1 MVWAV
6 ASAGRTAT
14 WLFAALTQSEATS
27 SGLDNAKTVADIVGT
42 LITAVA
48 VIVGAVWAYYRFF
61 KDRTYRPRLEVSMG
75 GEWFTV
81 DGERLLLARVQ
92 IKNIGSSVVELL
104 QKGTG
109 LRVSTMAADASESDA
124 PRPVEW
130 VPGRVYK
137 ILEEH
142 AWIEP
147 GETVSDDV
155 LLRLAVPAGQPVL
168 FETRLVW
175 KWSGGKHNI
184 VVFARQVVPAS
195 EVEGAY
201 DSWREGAVEVVPDE
215 GQAYE
220 DLQAWEEH
228 GQTEAWEEAKPP
240 SVVQPPEYSH
250 DTEPQPYGAGEQVNQ
265 AYEDPNETEDWRR
278 AAESPRAAPGE
289 GDQSEADTPSSS
301 DP

>member
-1 MVWAV
+1 MMWAA
-6 ASAGRTAT
+6 ASAGRAALWPLAT
-14 WLFAALTQSEATS
+14 LTQSEATS
-27 SGLDNAKTVADIVGT
+27 SGLDDAKTVADIVGT

-75 GEWFTV
+75 GEWLIV

-92 IKNIGSSVVELL
+92 VKNIGSSVVELL

-109 LRVSTMAADASESDA
+109 LRVSAMAADTSESDA

-130 VPGRVYK
+130 VPGRVYRVFQ
-137 ILEEH
+137 EH

-184 VVFARQVVPAS
+184 VVFARQVVPDDQETSDMEPGETA
-195 EVEGAY
+195 GLL
-201 DSWREGAVEVVPDE
+201 WDE
-215 GQAYE
+215 
-220 DLQAWEEH
+220 QAWE
-228 GQTEAWEEAKPP
+228 GYGSTQAWEEAKPP
-240 SVVQPPEYSH
+240 SVVERPVYSY
-250 DTEPQPYGAGEQVNQ
+250 DTEPQPQGVVDPVGQ
-265 AYEDPNETEDWRR
+265 AYEDPNETEDWRQ
-278 AAESPRAAPGE
+278 AAESPREAPGE
-289 GDQSEADTPSSS
+289 GDTPSAG

>member
-1 MVWAV
+1 MMWAAV
-6 ASAGRTAT
+6 SAGRAAPWLLAT
-14 WLFAALTQSEATS
+14 LTQGEATS
-27 SGLDNAKTVADIVGT
+27 SGLDDAKTVADIVGT

-75 GEWFTV
+75 GEWLVV

-109 LRVSTMAADASESDA
+109 LRVSAMAADTSESDA

-130 VPGRVYK
+130 VPGRVYRVFQ
-137 ILEEH
+137 EH

-184 VVFARQVVPAS
+184 VVFARQVVPDDQETNGIEPTETA
-195 EVEGAY
+195 ELLWE
-201 DSWREGAVEVVPDE
+201 E
-215 GQAYE
+215 
-220 DLQAWEEH
+220 QAWQGH
-228 GQTEAWEEAKPP
+228 GWTEAWEEATPP
-240 SVVQPPEYSH
+240 SVVERPASSY
-250 DTEPQPYGAGEQVNQ
+250 DTEPQPHGVGEPVGQ
-265 AYEDPNETEDWRR
+265 AYEDPNETEDWRQ
-278 AAESPRAAPGE
+278 AAESPHE
-289 GDQSEADTPSSS
+289 GDTSSSS

>member
-1 MVWAV
+1 MMWAA
-6 ASAGRTAT
+6 ASAGRAALWPLAT
-14 WLFAALTQSEATS
+14 LTQSEATS
-27 SGLDNAKTVADIVGT
+27 SGLDDAKTVADIVGT

-75 GEWFTV
+75 GEWLIV

-92 IKNIGSSVVELL
+92 VKNIGSSVVELL

-109 LRVSTMAADASESDA
+109 LRVSAMAADTSESDA

-130 VPGRVYK
+130 VPGRVYRVFQ
-137 ILEEH
+137 EH

-184 VVFARQVVPAS
+184 VVFARQVVPDDQETSDMEPGETA
-195 EVEGAY
+195 GLL
-201 DSWREGAVEVVPDE
+201 WDE
-215 GQAYE
+215 
-220 DLQAWEEH
+220 QAWE
-228 GQTEAWEEAKPP
+228 GYGSTQAWEEAKPP
-240 SVVQPPEYSH
+240 SVVERPVYSY
-250 DTEPQPYGAGEQVNQ
+250 DTEPQPQGVVDPVGQ
-265 AYEDPNETEDWRR
+265 AYEDPNETEDWRQ
-278 AAESPRAAPGE
+278 AAESPRETRGE
-289 GDQSEADTPSSS
+289 GDTPSAG

>member
-14 WLFAALTQSEATS
+14 WLFAALTQGEATS
-27 SGLDNAKTVADIVGT
+27 SGLDDAKTVADIVGT

-48 VIVGAVWAYYRFF
+48 VSVGAVWAYYRFF

-75 GEWFTV
+75 GEWFAV

-195 EVEGAY
+195 DDQETSDVEPGETAEFEFTT
-201 DSWREGAVEVVPDE
+201 DPDRPIPWST
-215 GQAYE
+215 
-220 DLQAWEEH
+220 WEEH
-228 GQTEAWEEAKPP
+228 GQTEGWEEAKPP

-265 AYEDPNETEDWRR
+265 AFEDPNETEDWQR
-278 AAESPRAAPGE
+278 AAEPPREAPGE
-289 GDQSEADTPSSS
+289 GGQSEADT
-301 DP
+301 

>member
-1 MVWAV
+1 MMWAA
-6 ASAGRTAT
+6 ASAGRAALWPLAT
-14 WLFAALTQSEATS
+14 LTQSEATS
-27 SGLDNAKTVADIVGT
+27 SGLDDAKTVADIVGT

-75 GEWFTV
+75 GEWLIV

-92 IKNIGSSVVELL
+92 VKNIGSSVVELL

-109 LRVSTMAADASESDA
+109 LRVSAMAADTSESDA

-130 VPGRVYK
+130 VPGRVYRVFQ
-137 ILEEH
+137 EH

-184 VVFARQVVPAS
+184 VVFARQVVPDDQ
-195 EVEGAY
+195 ERHGARGDRRVVVGRAGVGGVRL
-201 DSWREGAVEVVPDE
+201 DSGL
-215 GQAYE
+215 GGSQATF
-220 DLQAWEEH
+220 
-228 GQTEAWEEAKPP
+228 GC
-240 SVVQPPEYSH
+240 
-250 DTEPQPYGAGEQVNQ
+250 
-265 AYEDPNETEDWRR
+265 R
-278 AAESPRAAPGE
+278 AAGVLL
-289 GDQSEADTPSSS
+289 
-301 DP
+301 